1 MKLGLRVF
9 LGYFFALGLT
19 AWLSLSWIEREL
31 RPLVRQASEE
41 ALVET
46 AYALAAS
53 IQPTMKESG
62 VPDAAQMQTLTAL
75 THIPLRAR
83 IWGIPKQQLNMR
95 LYITDKYGK
104 VTFDSEG
111 TDTGKD
117 YSKWNNIYLTLQGKY
132 GVRST
137 RADPNNELSTVMH
150 VAAPIMRDGQLIGVL
165 TVAMPSYSTQAY
177 LQQAKQH
184 LYLYGALIIFA
195 SLLIGGIFT
204 WWLIISLRRIGN
216 YAEHAADR
224 NTSIPQFAKGTEL
237 EKLTSAIDTMRD
249 ELEGHHYLENYIHH
263 LTHELKSPL
272 SAIRASNELLADSA
286 MPEQQRIKFVTSIEK
301 QCERLQTLTDSLL
314 QLIRLE
320 KKRQLDHTEKVSLSA
335 LITQEIHALQLRAE
349 QRGITI
355 TVNSPDRHQ
364 VLGDPLLLA
373 LAIRN
378 LLENA
383 LQFADQHSSISVHI
397 TSTNRQLVINIHNQ
411 GPLIPDYALQR
422 LGERFYSLPHPDGSK
437 GTGLGLAFVREIAAL
452 HNGSFTISNSEHG
465 VSATLHL
472 PLQ

>member
-1 MKLGLRVF
+1 
-9 LGYFFALGLT
+9 
-19 AWLSLSWIEREL
+19 
-31 RPLVRQASEE
+31 
-41 ALVET
+41 
-46 AYALAAS
+46 
-53 IQPTMKESG
+53 
-62 VPDAAQMQTLTAL
+62 
-75 THIPLRAR
+75 
-83 IWGIPKQQLNMR
+83 
-95 LYITDKYGK
+95 
-104 VTFDSEG
+104 
-111 TDTGKD
+111 
-117 YSKWNNIYLTLQGKY
+117 
-132 GVRST
+132 
-137 RADPNNELSTVMH
+137 
-150 VAAPIMRDGQLIGVL
+150 
-165 TVAMPSYSTQAY
+165 
-177 LQQAKQH
+177 
-184 LYLYGALIIFA
+184 
-195 SLLIGGIFT
+195 
-204 WWLIISLRRIGN
+204 
-216 YAEHAADR
+216 
-224 NTSIPQFAKGTEL
+224 
-237 EKLTSAIDTMRD
+237 
-249 ELEGHHYLENYIHH
+249 
-263 LTHELKSPL
+263 
-272 SAIRASNELLADSA
+272 